1 MSRVATFQGRT
12 QKAVKR
18 RLQGAPISTPS
29 TWHIPTRRHERP
41 FDGLDAH
48 GFTKYVVER
57 GHRPKMGKYWPPPFC
72 ALLRACWH
80 EEPAVRPSMA
90 SVCATL
96 RALIDSNAAAA
107 GPSLEAADSS
117 CSSLK

>member
-1 MSRVATFQGRT
+1 
-12 QKAVKR
+12 
-18 RLQGAPISTPS
+18 
-29 TWHIPTRRHERP
+29 
-41 FDGLDAH
+41 
-48 GFTKYVVER
+48 
-57 GHRPKMGKYWPPPFC
+57 MGKYWPPPFC

-96 RALIDSNAAAA
+96 RALIDSNAAAG